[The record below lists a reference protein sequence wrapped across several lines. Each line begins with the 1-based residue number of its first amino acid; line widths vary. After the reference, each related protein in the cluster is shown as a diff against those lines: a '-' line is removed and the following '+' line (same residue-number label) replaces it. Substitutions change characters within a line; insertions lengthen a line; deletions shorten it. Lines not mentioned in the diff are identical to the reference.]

1 MTSFIYCHLLIHHVQ
16 EFVGMLDK
24 DQPIETVVEPFP
36 LSPHKLSFFE
46 IALLLCSIRARAAL
60 DGEDHERK

>member
-1 MTSFIYCHLLIHHVQ
+1 
-16 EFVGMLDK
+16 MLDK